1 MISGDLHRLV
11 RLAQKALP
19 PLIFVVVVV
28 FELALLPYRHQD
40 LILWVRLGFYGLIGP
55 LVTYAV
61 LEWIAQEVL
70 AKAQAERAL
79 EEANRR
85 LLASSRIL
93 KAALESENL
102 EEAVHGVAQA
112 LEEVYGVPF
121 LLEAEG
127 IRAGEGEEG
136 KRVPLP
142 GLQGFIQ
149 APLERALL
157 ADLAQEVAVALQ
169 TVVSRVRDLLT
180 LYEVDQA
187 LKAEANLDR
196 LLEGL
201 LERIRAWAGAE
212 GGGVLL
218 LDEERFLVPRL
229 VRGLEL
235 PPHPFLPEGV
245 WRGALKGPVFV
256 DPKTLALPLKA
267 REAVGV
273 LVLKGEGLA
282 RRIPF
287 LSFLAS
293 QVALAVRNAQAYLK
307 AEELAINEERTRIAR
322 EIHDGIAQ
330 SLAFMALKLDL
341 AERLLDKDRPA
352 ALKALD
358 EVRETLRAQIREVR
372 RSIFALRPIDLERY
386 GFLESVRRYAQAFA
400 EQAGFRLHLELPPKV
415 GLSQASE
422 LVLFRVLQEALT
434 NVAKHARAGRVEVV
448 LEALGERGARLVVRD
463 NGRGFLVPGH
473 AQAYIE
479 AQGLGGFGLTQMRE
493 RVGAR
498 GGRFWVQ
505 SQPGKGTEVGAELP
519 Y

>member
-1 MISGDLHRLV
+1 MVSENLLRLV
-11 RLAQKALP
+11 RLAQRLLP
-19 PLIFVVVVV
+19 PLIAAVVVA

-40 LILWVRLGFYGLIGP
+40 MTLWLRLGFYGLVGP

-70 AKAQAERAL
+70 EKVRAERAL

-85 LLASSRIL
+85 LQAAGRIFREAL
-93 KAALESENL
+93 KSQNL
-102 EEAVHGVAQA
+102 EEATGRLAQA
-112 LEEVYGVPF
+112 LQETLGYGVA
-121 LLEAEG
+121 LEVEG
-127 IRAGEGEEG
+127 VRAGEECGG
-136 KRVPLP
+136 LRVELP
-142 GLQGFIQ
+142 GLRGFLEACSE
-149 APLERALL
+149 APDRVFLEVL
-157 ADLAQEVAVALQ
+157 AHEVAGALQ
-169 TVVSRVRDLLT
+169 SVVARSRDFLT

-201 LERIRAWAGAE
+201 LERIRAWAEAQ

-218 LDEERFLVPRL
+218 LDEEGFLVPRV
-229 VRGLEL
+229 VRDLDL
-235 PPHPFLPEGV
+235 PGHPFLPEGP
-245 WRGALKGPVFV
+245 WRGALEGPIFV
-256 DPKTLALPLKA
+256 ARDTLALPLRA
-267 REAVGV
+267 RETVGV
-273 LVLKGEGLA
+273 LVLRGQGLS

-293 QVALAVRNAQAYLK
+293 QVALAVRNAQAYLR

-322 EIHDGIAQ
+322 EIHDGLAQ

-341 AERLLDKDRPA
+341 AERLLAKDQEA
-352 ALKALD
+352 ALKALR
-358 EVRETLRAQIREVR
+358 EVKDALRAQIREVR

-400 EQAGFRLHLELPPKV
+400 EQAGFRVLLSLPERV

-434 NVAKHARAGRVEVV
+434 NAAKHGKPTRVEVV
-448 LEALGERGARLVVRD
+448 LEPLGERGARLTVRD
-463 NGRGFLVPGH
+463 NGKGFQSP
-473 AQAYIE
+473 E
-479 AQGLGGFGLTQMRE
+479 AAGLGGFGLTQMRE
-493 RVGAR
+493 RVEAR
-498 GGRFWVQ
+498 GGRFLVR
-505 SQPGKGTEVGAELP
+505 SEPGKGTEVVAEVP

>member
-1 MISGDLHRLV
+1 MTEHSLYRLV
-11 RLAQKALP
+11 RLAQRLLP
-19 PLIFVVVVV
+19 PAIALVVLA
-28 FELALLPYRHQD
+28 FELALSPFDHTSALFW
-40 LILWVRLGFYGLIGP
+40 LRLGFYGLVGP

-70 AKAQAERAL
+70 EKARAERAL

-85 LLASSRIL
+85 LLASERVFRE
-93 KAALESENL
+93 ALASENL
-102 EEAVHGVAQA
+102 EEAVLRIARG
-112 LEEVYGVPF
+112 LEETLGYPVA
-121 LLEAEG
+121 LEAEG
-127 IRAGEGEEG
+127 VRSGEGCG
-136 KRVPLP
+136 GGRRVALP
-142 GLQGFIQ
+142 GLKGH
-149 APLERALL
+149 LEACGDGTGQVFLEVL
-157 ADLAQEVAVALQ
+157 AHEVAGALQ
-169 TVVSRVRDLLT
+169 AVVARSRDLLT
-180 LYEVDQA
+180 LFEVDQA

-201 LERIRAWAGAE
+201 LDRIRAWAGAE

-218 LDEERFLVPRL
+218 LDEEGFLLARV
-229 VRGLEL
+229 VQGLAL
-235 PPHPFLPEGV
+235 PSHPFLPEGA
-245 WRGALKGPVFV
+245 WKAALQGPVFV
-256 DPKTLALPLKA
+256 EKGVLALPLKA
-267 REAVGV
+267 REPVGV
-273 LVLKGEGLA
+273 LVLKGEDLS

-322 EIHDGIAQ
+322 EIHDGLAQ

-341 AERLLDKDRPA
+341 VERLLEKDKEA
-352 ALKALD
+352 ALGALA

-386 GFLESVRRYAQAFA
+386 GFLESLRRYAQAFA
-400 EQAGFRLHLELPPKV
+400 EQAGFRVQLSLPQSV

-434 NVAKHARAGRVEVV
+434 NAAKHARPTRVEVV
-448 LEALGERGARLVVRD
+448 LEPLGERGARLVVRD
-463 NGRGFLVPGH
+463 NGRGFAVP
-473 AQAYIE
+473 E

-493 RVGAR
+493 RVEAR
-498 GGRFWVQ
+498 GGRFWVR
-505 SQPGKGTEVGAELP
+505 SEPGRGTEVGAEVP